1 MPFPRSLLEAVDRA
15 AKFPN
20 SVGRER
26 EVPALGTLHEDALME
41 FTLEKCRGD
50 IHRVQDHAAPANEV
64 QEHADDRGS
73 GGRRVRVKEVM
84 AVPLHKS
91 FGAVAGL
98 IDWVVAREELDPKY
112 PFAFDHVVVERAGY
126 VDEGAV
132 ADKGLVLF
140 EDCLA
145 PMRVVGACHSFVII
159 SRLEDDGRTG
169 EDQGEKGGG
178 REGGVASL
186 LRC

>member
-1 MPFPRSLLEAVDRA
+1 
-15 AKFPN
+15 
-20 SVGRER
+20 
-26 EVPALGTLHEDALME
+26 
-41 FTLEKCRGD
+41 
-50 IHRVQDHAAPANEV
+50 
-64 QEHADDRGS
+64 
-73 GGRRVRVKEVM
+73 M
-84 AVPLHKS
+84 AVPLRKS

-98 IDWVVAREELDPKY
+98 IDRVVAREELDPKY

-169 EDQGEKGGG
+169 EDQYRSAGHAEGDCLGVGEEVEAKKFTMGGVSVVNTMGGEIG
-178 REGGVASL
+178 REMVIEEFTAAIGMEAANGTTEVGARLLGPGDDKGRCFGLRAKEGDRGVS
-186 LRC
+186 